1 MLLVLSCECIRENP
15 MDNFIRS
22 WNEDK
27 KADDEYK
34 PATEFL
40 PPDQDF
46 AILLQTY
53 MGAVHFFVG
62 EKSRYYTRFVV
73 FPVGDMVCSYSSY
86 ESMGIAISGL
96 RYRRYTGSIQIS
108 N

>member
-1 MLLVLSCECIRENP
+1 

-22 WNEDK
+22 WSEEV
-27 KADDEYK
+27 DDGYK

-40 PPDQDF
+40 PSDQDF

-62 EKSRYYTRFVV
+62 EKSGYYTRFIVS
-73 FPVGDMVCSYSSY
+73 PVGDQVCSYSSY
-86 ESMGIAISGL
+86 ESMTLAISGL
-96 RYRRYTGSIQIS
+96 RYRLYAGSLRIS